1 MSISGISS
9 STTNYRN
16 QFQEIMKDFSALKTD
31 LSSGNLTTAQQ
42 AYTTLTQDLQNVQQ
56 TEGIQQTSGGSQ
68 ISTDLAAVGK
78 ALQSGDLK
86 TAQSAFATLTQD
98 LQSAAQTQGTQQTYG
113 HHHHHHHGGSSQ
125 TASTSSQGTST
136 SSQTASTTFNTD
148 LAAVGSAWQS
158 GTPRNCA
165 ERLCHAH
172 AGPGKQ
178 RDRNLR
184 QRRSLPGSWLQHQYF
199 RLRPIAVEGV
209 FWGAGHYLSKC
220 FFMDGLRFKIAWLCI
235 WHTRASVTPRVLA
248 ISFMFISS

>member
-9 STTNYRN
+9 STTSYRN
-16 QFQEIMKDFSALKTD
+16 QFQEIMKDFLALKTD

-148 LAAVGSAWQS
+148 LAAVGSALQS
-158 GTPRNCA
+158 G
-165 ERLCHAH
+165 
-172 AGPGKQ
+172 
-178 RDRNLR
+178 NLATA
-184 QRRSLPGSWLQHQYF
+184 QSAFATLMQDLGISASGTSGNSFLFEAVGSN
-199 RLRPIAVEGV
+199 I
-209 FWGAGHYLSKC
+209 S
-220 FFMDGLRFKIAWLCI
+220 I
-235 WHTRASVTPRVLA
+235 SV
-248 ISFMFISS
+248 